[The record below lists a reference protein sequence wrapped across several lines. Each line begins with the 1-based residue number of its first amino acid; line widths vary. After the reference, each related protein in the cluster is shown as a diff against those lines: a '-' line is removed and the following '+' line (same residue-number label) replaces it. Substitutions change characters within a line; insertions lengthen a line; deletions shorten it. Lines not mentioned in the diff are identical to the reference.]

1 MEYDSV
7 LLRERNMVVR
17 RRHVLIALLLVV
29 SFGALSF
36 APTWRDKVEPLP
48 ARISDADFWHLI
60 STLSEPGG
68 YFRSDNFI
76 SNELTFQHVI
86 PELKRSTKPDGVY
99 VGVGPDQNFS
109 YVVALQPKIA
119 FIIDIR
125 RQNMLLHLLHKALI
139 ERSADRAEFLSRL
152 FSRPRPAGIGPD
164 ATVQALFDAYDAS
177 PPSDEAFQENLTDAV
192 EWLTGH
198 HGFRL
203 SSADVRAL
211 EKVHRAFYDSGPDL
225 RYSFTNQ
232 IGTRWFPSY
241 ADLMKE
247 SDGQGQPRSYLATE
261 EHFRVLK
268 DFETRNLLVPI
279 VGDFAGP
286 KAIRSVGRYLKAHG
300 ATVTAFYTSN
310 VEFYLFQSE
319 AWKRFFT
326 NVATLPVDESS
337 TFIRSYTNNIG
348 LGRSPGAR
356 STTLL
361 DPIAG
366 LVHAFHEGQVQTY
379 YDLVERSR

>member
-1 MEYDSV
+1 M
-7 LLRERNMVVR
+7 VR
-17 RRHVLIALLLVV
+17 RRHFLIALLLVV

-36 APTWRDKVEPLP
+36 APTWHVKVEPIP
-48 ARISDADFWHLI
+48 ARISDAEFWHLV

-76 SNELTFQHVI
+76 SNELTFQYVI
-86 PELKRSTKPDGVY
+86 PELKRGNSPNGVY
-99 VGVGPDQNFS
+99 LGVGPDQNFT

-119 FIIDIR
+119 FIVDIR

-152 FSRPRPAGIGPD
+152 FSRPRPTGIGPD
-164 ATVQALFDAYDAS
+164 STVHALFEAFAEA
-177 PPSDEAFQENLTDAV
+177 PPSEDAFRQNLVDALDT
-192 EWLTGH
+192 LTEH

-203 SSADVRAL
+203 SSADVRTI

-232 IGTRWFPSY
+232 VGTRWFPSY
-241 ADLMKE
+241 ADLMQE
-247 SDGQGQPRSYLATE
+247 TDGQGQSRSYLATE
-261 EHFRVLK
+261 EHFRILK
-268 DFETRNLLVPI
+268 DFETRNLLIPI

-286 KAIRSVGRYLKAHG
+286 KAIASIGRYLKAHG

-319 AWKRFFT
+319 AWKRFFA
-326 NVATLPVDESS
+326 NVATLPVDETS
-337 TFIRSYTNNIG
+337 TFIRSYTNNVG

-366 LVHAFHEGQVQTY
+366 LVHAFDEGRVQTY

>member
-1 MEYDSV
+1 MLPRRYV
-7 LLRERNMVVR
+7 L
-17 RRHVLIALLLVV
+17 AGLLLVV
-29 SFGALSF
+29 SSGALSF
-36 APTWRDKVEPLP
+36 APTWREKTTPLP
-48 ARISDADFWHLI
+48 ERISDADYWQLI
-60 STLSEPGG
+60 DTLSEDGG

-86 PELKRSTKPDGVY
+86 PELKQRTPANGVY
-99 VGVGPDQNFS
+99 LGVGPDQNFT

-119 FIIDIR
+119 FIVDIR

-139 ERSADRAEFLSRL
+139 ERSTDRAAFLSRL
-152 FSRPRPAGIGPD
+152 FSRPRPEGLGPESS
-164 ATVQALFDAYDAS
+164 VQTLFEAYAQV
-177 PPSDEAFQENLTDAV
+177 PSSEDAFQQNLAGAID
-192 EWLTGH
+192 WLVTH

-203 SSADVRAL
+203 SGADLRSIEYVY
-211 EKVHRAFYDSGPDL
+211 RAFYNGGPDL

-232 IGTRWFPSY
+232 FSNRWFPSY
-241 ADLMKE
+241 ADLMQE
-247 SDGQGQPRSYLATE
+247 TDGQGQPRGYLATE

-268 DFETRNLLVPI
+268 DLEQRNVLIPV
-279 VGDFAGP
+279 VGNFAGP
-286 KAIRSVGRYLKAHG
+286 KAIRAVGRYLRSHG

-310 VEFYLFQSE
+310 VEFYLFQNDG
-319 AWKRFFT
+319 WKRFFN
-326 NVATLPVDESS
+326 NVATLPLDERS

-361 DPIAG
+361 DPMADLIRD
-366 LVHAFHEGQVQTY
+366 FHEGHVQTY